1 MKMYFIIKFDI
12 LPGKMNETD
21 TYINKELVPYWTS
34 HKEVRSVQVFE
45 DTFIGW
51 PERMLMIEIDDLT
64 ALQQV
69 LASGGTRHMKEQLIS
84 YATDIQ
90 TQVVDRVFKGPTA

>member
-1 MKMYFIIKFDI
+1 MYFIIKFDI
-12 LPGKMNETD
+12 LPGKMSETD

-51 PERMLMIEIDDLT
+51 PERMLMIEIEDLT
-64 ALQQV
+64 SLQHV

>member
-1 MKMYFIIKFDI
+1 MCLRTPELNA
-12 LPGKMNETD
+12 LPGKMSETD
-21 TYINKELVPYWTS
+21 TYINKELVPYWIS

-51 PERMLMIEIDDLT
+51 PERMLMVEIDDLT
-64 ALQQV
+64 SLQQV